1 MPSSTSCRWVLSLLS
16 SSIPA
21 RSSRTSGSVTAAITV
36 RCAPAESATVTVFTV
51 AANAVHT
58 SPRLPA
64 VAATATMRGP
74 AAASQRRI
82 CSCRFVMQ
90 KLLWFSVHTPG
101 RTAKTKRTAR
111 TRPPVYQQKRTAP
124 RAFLKTKTT
133 DACGRGRPWY
143 LCIIAKESRRVKFS
157 ASNRHFSIQLVIFY
171 ADFFFFAILSKRSAH
186 ASPRRRTLHV
196 SPCANPDFYGI
207 ITPKAAVYTAARVQ
221 GTRPCADAQGFGNI
235 EPCKTAA
242 GAVLLWPLCGVM
254 V

>member
-1 MPSSTSCRWVLSLLS
+1 MSAPRQPSAGQHVATVPVADLRLVIFSILPPQKPGGPAAAKAAACRLHPSGSRCSRCTPV
-16 SSIPA
+16 PYP
-21 RSSRTSGSVTAAITV
+21 RPSRTLGLRHPAITV

-133 DACGRGRPWY
+133 NACGRGRPWY

-171 ADFFFFAILSKRSAH
+171 ADFFFFAILSRRSAH

-207 ITPKAAVYTAARVQ
+207 
-221 GTRPCADAQGFGNI
+221 
-235 EPCKTAA
+235 
-242 GAVLLWPLCGVM
+242 
-254 V
+254 

>member
-1 MPSSTSCRWVLSLLS
+1 MRAA
-16 SSIPA
+16 PA
-21 RSSRTSGSVTAAITV
+21 KKYVFIARDR
-36 RCAPAESATVTVFTV
+36 RCARPAIRKDWNPLHEIQRFEPD
-51 AANAVHT
+51 
-58 SPRLPA
+58 SPN
-64 VAATATMRGP
+64 
-74 AAASQRRI
+74 
-82 CSCRFVMQ
+82 F
-90 KLLWFSVHTPG
+90 
-101 RTAKTKRTAR
+101 
-111 TRPPVYQQKRTAP
+111 
-124 RAFLKTKTT
+124 
-133 DACGRGRPWY
+133 
-143 LCIIAKESRRVKFS
+143 ESRRVKFS

-171 ADFFFFAILSKRSAH
+171 ADFFFFAILSRRSAH